1 MEKIYL
7 LHIFVETQTS
17 LPITLPKLHF
27 GKRIKS
33 KCKLENFENMAEFIE
48 LATTDQRVVADMEA
62 VTEAVKNPT
71 AVRTEGLIVKEVDT
85 APLAVLMK
93 KGTVEVKMEEKVE
106 IEAEIATVLAAI
118 IIAVAGGHDSPKIV
132 A

>member
-1 MEKIYL
+1 
-7 LHIFVETQTS
+7 
-17 LPITLPKLHF
+17 
-27 GKRIKS
+27 
-33 KCKLENFENMAEFIE
+33 MAEFIE
-48 LATTDQRVVADMEA
+48 VATTDQMLVVDMEA
-62 VTEAVKNPT
+62 VTELVKNPT